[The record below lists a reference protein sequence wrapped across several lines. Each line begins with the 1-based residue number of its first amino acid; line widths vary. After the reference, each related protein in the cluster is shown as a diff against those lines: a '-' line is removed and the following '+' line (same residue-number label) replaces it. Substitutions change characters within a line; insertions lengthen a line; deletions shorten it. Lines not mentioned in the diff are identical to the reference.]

1 MRLWDLSSLTKNWTH
16 VPLHWK
22 VDSQPMDQPGKSLA
36 PILESGK
43 QRGRA
48 GHLIPERARTW
59 IPDSSLPRNRIK
71 PLKSSPCWPVQR
83 SRVEKLGTHHWLACL
98 SSQGEPG
105 GKGEEEEKKREGEGK
120 KEGEHRWRT
129 GEKKKRK
136 GGEWGE
142 RTNQVLCLMPWKT
155 YIQQNLCSDLQLIIF
170 VHLFTKYVFLS
181 LYPQG

>member
-1 MRLWDLSSLTKNWTH
+1 MSKST
-16 VPLHWK
+16 
-22 VDSQPMDQPGKSLA
+22 PGMGLVLGWGQD
-36 PILESGK
+36 IVVL
-43 QRGRA
+43 
-48 GHLIPERARTW
+48 
-59 IPDSSLPRNRIK
+59 
-71 PLKSSPCWPVQR
+71 PLKWASNSDMSKHLSAPMSASLRPGRGWRKCTLSLSVITKQQR
-83 SRVEKLGTHHWLACL
+83 RGGEKRREREGKRK
-98 SSQGEPG
+98 G

-129 GEKKKRK
+129 GEEKKRK